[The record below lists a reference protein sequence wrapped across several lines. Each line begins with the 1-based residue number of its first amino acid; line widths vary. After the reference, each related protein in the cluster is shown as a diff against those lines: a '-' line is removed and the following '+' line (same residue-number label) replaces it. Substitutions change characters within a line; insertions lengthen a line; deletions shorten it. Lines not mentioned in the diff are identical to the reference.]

1 MWPKKVKYMQ
11 SELSI
16 LTVLPWGVDIRGK
29 PCRKLSRKYDTNNDN
44 ITVVKET
51 IKQSIQLKAQILRR
65 LYK

>member
-1 MWPKKVKYMQ
+1 MQ

-16 LTVLPWGVDIRGK
+16 LTVLPWGVNIRK
-29 PCRKLSRKYDTNNDN
+29 KSCRKLSRKYNMNNDD

-51 IKQSIQLKAQILRR
+51 IKQSIQLKAQRLRI